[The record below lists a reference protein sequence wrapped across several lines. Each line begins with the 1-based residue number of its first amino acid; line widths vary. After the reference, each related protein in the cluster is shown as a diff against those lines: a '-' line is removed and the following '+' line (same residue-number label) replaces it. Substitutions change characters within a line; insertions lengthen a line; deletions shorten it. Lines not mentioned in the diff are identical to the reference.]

1 MEVTKRL
8 DFGQTL
14 KGAIQIGTKNA
25 MTVIGAAILY
35 AITVWIPYL
44 NIGTTIAFFTVLP
57 VKLGKGESFS
67 PTEIFDAKYRENM
80 TNFFLVLGLVNAGIG
95 FAFLLAFFPGLVIM
109 YAWMFAAALVI
120 NKGMKPIE
128 AINTSYKATYGSKWT
143 IFFAYLVLGIII
155 WLISLLLGLIATGL
169 GQIAGWLGAFFGF
182 IFFVAIAVLSF
193 AAFIGLF
200 GQLYKSLIIDNP
212 VIEQEG

>member
-1 MEVTKRL
+1 MEVKKRL
-8 DFGQTL
+8 DISQTL
-14 KGAIQIGTKNA
+14 KGAIQIGVKNA
-25 MTVIGAAILY
+25 MTVVGTSILY
-35 AITVWIPYL
+35 TLTVWIPYL
-44 NIGTTIAFFTVLP
+44 NIGTTIAFFTILP

-80 TNFFLVLGLVNAGIG
+80 TNFFIVLGLVNAGIG

-128 AINTSYKATYGSKWT
+128 AINASYNATYGSKWI
-143 IFFAYLVLGIII
+143 IFFSYLVLGIII
-155 WLISLLLGLIATGL
+155 FIASLILGLIAAGL
-169 GQIAGWLGAFFGF
+169 GQLATWLGAFFGF
-182 IFFVAIAVLSF
+182 LFYVAIAVISL

-200 GQLYKSLIIDNP
+200 GQIYKTLIIDSDEP
-212 VIEQEG
+212 QE